1 MSDHSA
7 SADQADRSPIT
18 RRDVFLLSGT
28 IGLCLLLY
36 LLFTDRVAGLFAD
49 DAWYALLA
57 KSIATGHGY
66 QVINSPTPGILPLY
80 PPLYSLLLSIPF
92 RLFPDF
98 PQNVIALK
106 SVSITAMMGLGVVG
120 FFYFS
125 RYRRVPVRLSLILVA
140 LSLLCQ
146 PLMFLATSS
155 LMSECVF
162 ALEMMATYL
171 VGERIV
177 GKAGAAEKGLDWT
190 NALLLAALVA
200 AVFLTR
206 TIGVVLVAGVLI
218 DLVRKRFFREFVI
231 VVLFSGLV
239 VGSWTLYT
247 RSRVPTSEQRIEQ
260 GGNIVMDYREQFW
273 QRVAGV
279 DSGDSVGWTELPGR
293 VWSNFRTVVD
303 AGLIQ
308 ICAPLLVRPLS
319 WLSDSYSG
327 LAEALRLLISLGL
340 AVLVLVGYL
349 CAVRSGTTMAEFG
362 LPLMLG
368 LILLWPFQP
377 TRFLAPLAPF
387 IFFYLLTGIK
397 VVLQLAKKR
406 GGGLGGDGSL
416 VTVAATIFLLISLTA
431 QVWTLYN
438 RQGADLL
445 AFSWESAFNDN
456 EKLMEWVES
465 NVPQSEVII
474 SNNPALLTLFTGHK
488 SVNLGPPTAQR
499 WEFFRN
505 ANIRYAVLHR
515 HDGNSVQLPGRNQI
529 IYRIRNQADF
539 KVIDLG
545 SPSGWPQYGP

>member
-106 SVSITAMMGLGVVG
+106 SVSIAAMMGLGVVG

-247 RSRVPTSEQRIEQ
+247 RSRVPTPEQRIEQ
-260 GGNIVMDYREQFW
+260 GGNIIMNYREAFW

-279 DSGDSVGWTELPGR
+279 DSGKPVTWSELPNR
-293 VWSNFRTVVD
+293 VWENVRIIVD
-303 AGLIQ
+303 TGALY
-308 ICAPLLVRPLS
+308 ICAPPLPRI
-319 WLSDSYSG
+319 LSSLKDFSPQ
-327 LAEALRLLISLGL
+327 LPVILRLLASV
-340 AVLVLVGYL
+340 ALVLLIISGYFS
-349 CAVRSGTTMAEFG
+349 AVRAGVTAAELG
-362 LPLMLG
+362 MPLMLT
-368 LILLWPFQP
+368 LIVIWPFRP
-377 TRFLAPLAPF
+377 LRFLAPLAPF
-387 IFFYLLTGIK
+387 IFFYLITGAGQ
-397 VVLQLAKKR
+397 VWQWMKR
-406 GGGLGGDGSL
+406 GRQVQVDGYAPTL
-416 VTVAATIFLLISLTA
+416 AVAVI
-431 QVWTLYN
+431 
-438 RQGADLL
+438 LL
-445 AFSWESAFNDN
+445 ATSMIGHCWSLYDQQAAGPMSFTWEEAFEDN
-456 EKLMEWVES
+456 ERLMAWVS
-465 NVPQSEVII
+465 ANIPKSEVII

-488 SVNLGPPTAQR
+488 SVHLNLTPAR

-505 ANIRYAVLHR
+505 ANLRYVVVHQFDGNNVSLPGNNFVLHR
-515 HDGNSVQLPGRNQI
+515 ITNEANFG
-529 IYRIRNQADF
+529 
-539 KVIDLG
+539 VIDLG
-545 SPSGWPQYGP
+545 PPANRPAYVP